1 MSMAPITL
9 SQAESAGV
17 TFGGA
22 FAGALATGVP
32 VVQALIVGA
41 VALFA
46 ALGYHGYKA
55 ATA

>member
-1 MSMAPITL
+1 MAITL

-17 TFGGA
+17 GFGGA
-22 FAGALATGVP
+22 FAGAL
-32 VVQALIVGA
+32 VVGEPIVGA
-41 VALFA
+41 VAAFA